1 MTERSA
7 DTARRQH
14 PGSPVAFD
22 ERRSRLT
29 LGIAGLAALATYL
42 DTTLLF
48 VAFPDIRATF
58 GNSPASTLS
67 WVLNAYTIAFAA
79 LLVPAGKLADRLGH
93 RRAFL
98 VGSAA
103 FTIASMV
110 CGLAPNVQLL
120 IVARVAQGIG
130 AAILVPSSL
139 ALVMAAFPRE
149 RLPQTIAIWGAIGA
163 SSSALGP
170 SLGGLI
176 VETMGWRWAFFINLP
191 VGIVTVVA
199 GRRFLQESKS
209 SSVRL
214 PSPVG
219 VVLIASAAGALLY
232 GVVGTSAVG
241 WASTKTIALLASGFV
256 LLIVFV
262 AHQRRTAAP
271 TLDLEL
277 FSLRNFRWG
286 NLAMFSFSL
295 SFIAMYFGLILFLV
309 NVWRWSVLEAGFG
322 VAPGAAAAA
331 MLAPRF
337 GRLAGRI
344 GQRPLIAVGGL
355 FFAAS
360 GLYRLLFLGAS
371 VNYLV
376 DFAVPLAFSALAV
389 GLVFPQATSVAA
401 QALPGDRIGVGG
413 ATTQAIRQFGGSL
426 GVAMTIAFLGKATGR
441 AEVLAAFDHIWIVV
455 IAGGIATTL
464 FSLPLRTKHA
474 ARP

>member
-7 DTARRQH
+7 GIARRGH
-14 PGSPVAFD
+14 PSTSDVLD
-22 ERRSRLT
+22 ERRSRVI

-58 GNSPASTLS
+58 GDSPASTLS

-98 VGSAA
+98 VGSAM
-103 FTIASMV
+103 FTIASMA
-110 CGLAPNVQLL
+110 CGLAPNVALL
-120 IVARVAQGIG
+120 IAARVAQGAG
-130 AAILVPSSL
+130 SAILVPSSL
-139 ALVMAAFPRE
+139 ALVMAAFSRE
-149 RLPQTIAIWGAIGA
+149 RLPQVIAIWGAIGA

-176 VETMGWRWAFFINLP
+176 VDSLGWRWAFFVNLP
-191 VGIVTVVA
+191 IGVVTVVA
-199 GRRFLQESKS
+199 GVRFLRESKS

-219 VVLIASAAGALLY
+219 VVLIALAAGALSY
-232 GVVGTSAVG
+232 GVAGTSAVG
-241 WASTKTIALLASGFV
+241 WATTRTVVVLTSGLALL
-256 LLIVFV
+256 IIFV
-262 AHQRRTAAP
+262 AHQRHTDAP

-295 SFIAMYFGLILFLV
+295 SFVAMFFGLILFLV
-309 NVWRWSVLEAGFG
+309 NVWGWSVLKAGFG
-322 VAPGAAAAA
+322 VAPGPAVAAV
-331 MLAPRF
+331 LAPRF
-337 GRLAGRI
+337 GKLAGRL

-355 FFAAS
+355 LAAAS
-360 GLYRLLFLGAS
+360 GLYRMVFLGTD

-389 GLVFPQATSVAA
+389 GLVVPQATSAAA
-401 QALPGDRIGVGG
+401 QALPADRIGVGG

-426 GVAMTIAFLGKATGR
+426 GVAMAIAFLGKATGGD
-441 AEVLAAFDHIWIVV
+441 VLAGLDRIWIVV
-455 IAGGIATTL
+455 LCGGIATTL
-464 FSLPLRTKHA
+464 FALPLRTKKA
-474 ARP
+474 APA

>member
-1 MTERSA
+1 MAERSTDKA
-7 DTARRQH
+7 KHSH
-14 PGSPVAFD
+14 PGNSVALD
-22 ERRSRLT
+22 ERHSRLV

-58 GNSPASTLS
+58 GDSPASTLS

-98 VGSAA
+98 VGSTA

-110 CGLAPNVQLL
+110 CGLAPNVQML
-120 IVARVAQGIG
+120 IAARVAQGIG
-130 AAILVPSSL
+130 SAILVPSSL

-163 SSSALGP
+163 SSSAIGP

-176 VETMGWRWAFFINLP
+176 VDSLGWRWAFFINLP
-191 VGIVTVVA
+191 VGIVTVLA
-199 GRRFLQESKS
+199 GLRFLQESKNP
-209 SSVRL
+209 SVRL

-219 VVLIASAAGALLY
+219 VVLIAAAAGALSY
-232 GVVGTSAVG
+232 GVVGTSSVG
-241 WASTKTIALLASGFV
+241 WASTRTTV
-256 LLIVFV
+256 LLTSGLVLLLLFV
-262 AHQRRTAAP
+262 AHQHRTDAP

-286 NLAMFSFSL
+286 NMAMFSFSL
-295 SFIAMYFGLILFLV
+295 SFVAMFFGLILFLV
-309 NVWRWSVLEAGFG
+309 NVWGWSVLKAGFG

-331 MLAPRF
+331 LLSPQF

-355 FFAAS
+355 LFAAS
-360 GLYRLLFLGAS
+360 GLYRLMFLDS
-371 VNYLV
+371 DVNYLV
-376 DFAVPLAFSALAV
+376 DFAVPLALSALAIS
-389 GLVFPQATSVAA
+389 LVFPQATSVAA

-426 GVAMTIAFLGKATGR
+426 GVAITIAFLDAAIERGD
-441 AEVLAAFDHIWIVV
+441 VLAGFDRIWVV
-455 IAGGIATTL
+455 VAAGGVATTL
-464 FSLPLRTKHA
+464 CSLPLRTKHA

>member
-7 DTARRQH
+7 DTGKHRQ
-14 PGSPVAFD
+14 PGGSVAFN
-22 ERRSRLT
+22 ERRSRVI

-48 VAFPDIRATF
+48 VAFPDIKASF
-58 GNSPASTLS
+58 GDSPASTLS

-79 LLVPAGKLADRLGH
+79 LLVPAGKIADRLGH

-98 VGSAA
+98 IGSAT

-120 IVARVAQGIG
+120 IVARVAQGVG

-176 VETMGWRWAFFINLP
+176 VDTMGWRWAFFINLP

-199 GRRFLQESKS
+199 GIRFLHESKS

-219 VVLIASAAGALLY
+219 VILVALTAGALSY
-232 GVVGTSAVG
+232 GVAGTSAVG
-241 WASTKTIALLASGFV
+241 WAGTRTIV
-256 LLIVFV
+256 LLVSGLVLLLFFI
-262 AHQRRTAAP
+262 AHQRRTDAP
-271 TLDLEL
+271 TLNLEL

-295 SFIAMYFGLILFLV
+295 SFIAMFFGLILFLV
-309 NVWRWSVLEAGFG
+309 NVWGWSVLKAGFG
-322 VAPGAAAAA
+322 VAPGPAVAAL
-331 MLAPRF
+331 LAPQF
-337 GRLAGRI
+337 GKLAGRI
-344 GQRPLIAVGGL
+344 GQRPLIAAGGL
-355 FFAAS
+355 LFAAS
-360 GLYRLLFLGAS
+360 GVYRLLFLDGS
-371 VNYLV
+371 VNYVV
-376 DFAVPLAFSALAV
+376 DFALPLALSAPAV
-389 GLVFPQATSVAA
+389 GMVFPQVTSAAA
-401 QALPGDRIGVGG
+401 QALPADRIGVGG

-426 GVAMTIAFLGKATGR
+426 GVAMAIAFVGKATVR
-441 AEVLAAFDHIWIVV
+441 DEVLAGFDRIWILVV
-455 IAGGIATTL
+455 AGGVATTL
-464 FSLPLRTKHA
+464 FSLALR
-474 ARP
+474 RNSQ